1 MKHSIIA
8 TIVLFIILIGAFIYG
23 GRLTS
28 VTNDLKEKA
37 MLEEVRKQEE
47 KEAQALAFR
56 QRLKAKAD
64 SAYAFAQEND
74 LDLKHAFL
82 VDFSLHSGKDRFFVW
97 DFEADTVAF
106 SSLCAHGVGK
116 GSNRS
121 SYTDIKFSNVEGSY
135 TSSLGKYKT
144 GIRSYSQWGI
154 NVHYKLHGLEKT
166 NDNAFKRIVVL
177 HSYGLVPQSEIY
189 PSHLPLGYSQ
199 GCPVINDEVMR
210 QVDALMKQKDKDLVL
225 WIYN

>member
-74 LDLKHAFL
+74 LDLEHAFL
-82 VDFSLHSGKDRFFVW
+82 VDFGLHSGKDRFFVW

-106 SSLCAHGVGK
+106 ASLCAHGVGK
-116 GSNRS
+116 GNNRS
-121 SYTDIKFSNVEGSY
+121 SYTDIKFSNVENSY

-189 PSHLPLGYSQ
+189 PAHLPLGYSQ

>member
-97 DFEADTVAF
+97 DFEADTVGF

-121 SYTDIKFSNVEGSY
+121 SYTDIKFSNVENSY

-189 PSHLPLGYSQ
+189 PAHLPLGYSQ

>member
-37 MLEEVRKQEE
+37 MLEEIRKQEE

-97 DFEADTVAF
+97 DFEGDTVAF
-106 SSLCAHGVGK
+106 ASLWSHR
-116 GSNRS
+116 NRS
-121 SYTDIKFSNVEGSY
+121 C
-135 TSSLGKYKT
+135 
-144 GIRSYSQWGI
+144 
-154 NVHYKLHGLEKT
+154 HG
-166 NDNAFKRIVVL
+166 AR
-177 HSYGLVPQSEIY
+177 Y
-189 PSHLPLGYSQ
+189 LP
-199 GCPVINDEVMR
+199 
-210 QVDALMKQKDKDLVL
+210 
-225 WIYN
+225 

>member
-116 GSNRS
+116 GNNRS
-121 SYTDIKFSNVEGSY
+121 SYTDIKFSNVENSY

-189 PSHLPLGYSQ
+189 PAHLPLGYSQ